1 MVYTENARTLSVV
14 ETEVLVIGAG
24 PAGVAAAYTAAHLG
38 AKTVIVEALGALGG
52 IATSGMMSH
61 WTGSCG
67 SRLYHKILADSAAL
81 RDGELHGKIMG
92 EIDPERLKYQFLKM
106 LSDEGVKIYL
116 YTLASEVIMEGNRV
130 KGVVIENKEGRTA
143 VFAHTVIDCS
153 GDGDIAAKAG
163 VPYFMGREGD
173 GKMQPA
179 TLMFKVG
186 GVDMERAVLLPSFES
201 TYMTEKGE
209 LQALARAHLP
219 APAGHVLLYR
229 STLPGI
235 VTCNMTNVT
244 GIDGTKNADLVKAEL
259 ICRGQIDAIV
269 KFLREYVPGFENCYL
284 IATASLMGIRE
295 TRHFEGRYA
304 LTEEDILAARVFD
317 DWVVWDAHFNF
328 DIHNLDGAGL
338 DANGAQ
344 AKFTQA
350 RGYTIPLG
358 CFLPKQVEG
367 LLLCGRNISGTHKAH
382 SNFRVMPICV
392 GMGEGMGAVAA
403 YAVKH
408 GVPYDK
414 VDLAQIQAYLRKGE

>member
-1 MVYTENARTLSVV
+1 MTYTENAHQIPGV

-67 SRLYHKILADSAAL
+67 SRLYHKILADSASL
-81 RDGELHGKIMG
+81 RDGALHGKIMS

-130 KGVVIENKEGRTA
+130 KGVIIENKEGRTA
-143 VFAHTVIDCS
+143 VLAHTVIDCS

-259 ICRGQIDAIV
+259 VCRGQIDTIV
-269 KFLREYVPGFENCYL
+269 NVLREYVPGFESCYL

-295 TRHFEGRYA
+295 TRHFEGRSA
-304 LTEEDILAARVFD
+304 VTEEDILTARVFD
-317 DWVVWDAHFNF
+317 DWVVKGAHFNF
-328 DIHNLDGAGL
+328 DVHNLSGAGL
-338 DANGAQ
+338 DKSGCQ
-344 AKFTQA
+344 HEFRQDK
-350 RGYTIPLG
+350 GYTIPYG
-358 CFLPKQVEG
+358 CMLPKGFDG
-367 LLLCGRNISGTHKAH
+367 LLLSGRNISGTHMAH
-382 SNFRVMPICV
+382 SNFRAMPICLAI
-392 GMGEGMGAVAA
+392 GEADGIAAALAVMSGRSVREIRAEEIPP
-403 YAVKH
+403 
-408 GVPYDK
+408 G
-414 VDLAQIQAYLRKGE
+414 G